1 LAKNSRLMSRIL
13 VIEPNIMLRYGL
25 AIALT
30 PDHQAQFIDAL
41 PEASALKNVDGIII
55 DAAML
60 RQGVKP
66 TPVDLKVVERWRVP
80 TVWID
85 DLEPTSSPDRV
96 DWITLKMPV
105 QRERL
110 LKALFDCLNPVAGL
124 IAAGRKVQSTS
135 AMPAKAR
142 AKKTKE
148 PTSAAAPAAN
158 VIELVEVVEVEPENG

>member
-1 LAKNSRLMSRIL
+1 MSQIL

-41 PEASALKNVDGIII
+41 PETSALKSVDGIIV

-60 RQGVKP
+60 RQGAKRS
-66 TPVDLKVVERWRVP
+66 PVDLKTVERWRVP

-85 DLEPTSSPDRV
+85 DLEPASSPERV
-96 DWITLKMPV
+96 DWITVKMPV

-110 LKALFDCLNPVAGL
+110 LKALFDCLNPAAGS
-124 IAAGRKVQSTS
+124 IAAGRKVQSSS

-148 PTSAAAPAAN
+148 PTPSVAPAAN